1 MLWNAKRLRTP
12 RTAGTETQWSSS
24 LPTRPPR
31 ALRTVAHEAAVTE
44 DGPHPL
50 GEFEP
55 SPSRVSA
62 VVLAERATHVP

>member
-1 MLWNAKRLRTP
+1 LTSDRRD
-12 RTAGTETQWSSS
+12 GEVEFES
-24 LPTRPPR
+24 PTRLSR
-31 ALRTVAHEAAVTE
+31 ALRALAHEAAVTE